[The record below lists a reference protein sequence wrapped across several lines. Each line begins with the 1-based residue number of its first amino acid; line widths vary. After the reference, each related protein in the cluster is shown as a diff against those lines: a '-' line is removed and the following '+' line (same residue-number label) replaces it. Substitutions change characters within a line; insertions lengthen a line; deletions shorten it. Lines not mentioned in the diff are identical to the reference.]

1 MKKILI
7 TTSTFNLDNFIFKDK
22 LEKLGFEFSLNPF
35 GKRLTEEQLISLID
49 DSVISIIAGLE
60 PLTESVFKK
69 AKSLKLIV
77 RCGVGMDNVD
87 FEAAERFNIKILN
100 TPDAP
105 TRAVAELTIGH
116 ILSLLRRISESDK
129 MVKNN
134 EWSPIMG
141 RLLFKKTVGIIG
153 FGRVGKLVSEL
164 LIPFGVNILVHDPYL
179 ENSLNNSFV
188 SLDELLIN
196 SDIVTLHVPYS
207 NKIHH
212 LIGERQ
218 LSLMKNDALL
228 INIARGGLIDEQEL
242 ANSLNSGLIGGA
254 ALDCFEIEPYYGS
267 LTNFKNVQITAH
279 MGSYAKESRSM
290 QEAESSE
297 QLVFGLKLLGILPQN
312 F

>member
-7 TTSTFNLDNFIFKDK
+7 TTSTFDLDNFIFKDK
-22 LEKLGFEFSLNPF
+22 LEELGIEFSLNPF

-60 PLTESVFKK
+60 PLTELVFKN

-153 FGRVGKLVSEL
+153 FGRVGKLVSAL
-164 LIPFGVNILVHDPYL
+164 LIPFGVNILVYDPYL
-179 ENSLNNSFV
+179 ENSINNSFV

-207 NKIHH
+207 KNIHH
-212 LIGERQ
+212 LIGARQ

-242 ANSLNSGLIGGA
+242 VNSLNSGLIGGA

-297 QLVFGLKLLGILPQN
+297 QLVFGLKLLDILPQN

>member
-7 TTSTFNLDNFIFKDK
+7 TTSTFDLDNFLFKDK
-22 LEKLGFEFSLNPF
+22 LEELGFEFSLNPF
-35 GKRLTEEQLISLID
+35 GKRLTEEQLITLID

-60 PLTESVFKK
+60 PLTELVFKK

-77 RCGVGMDNVD
+77 RCGVGMDNID
-87 FEAAERFNIKILN
+87 FEAAERLNIKILN

-164 LIPFGVNILVHDPYL
+164 LIPFGVNILVYDPFL
-179 ENSLNNSFV
+179 ENSLNKSFV
-188 SLDELLIN
+188 SLDELLRN

-207 NKIHH
+207 KKIHH

-228 INIARGGLIDEQEL
+228 INIARGGLIDEHEL
-242 ANSLNSGLIGGA
+242 VNFLNSGLIGGA

-297 QLVFGLKLLGILPQN
+297 QLVFGLKSLGILPQN